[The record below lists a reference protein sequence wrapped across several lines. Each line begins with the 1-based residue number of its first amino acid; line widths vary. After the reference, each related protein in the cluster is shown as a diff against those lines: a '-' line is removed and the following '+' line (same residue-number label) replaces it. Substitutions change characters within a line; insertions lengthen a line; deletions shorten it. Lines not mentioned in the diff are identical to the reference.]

1 MLPEFPC
8 RIIWSNEIEM
18 HNSIIFH
25 IQKILKQTVIYLI
38 ILSLASCGV
47 SPTSEQEILDQ
58 PVEVDDGIKT
68 YSELV
73 VGFSQIGA
81 ESEWRTGNTAS
92 IKEAAAE
99 LGVELLFS
107 DAQQKQENQI
117 KAIRTFIAQQ
127 VDVIGV
133 SPVVETGWESVFQE
147 AKEAGVPIILVDR
160 RAVVSEDLY
169 ATYLGS
175 DFLEEGKNAG
185 RILVDLLGGR
195 GNIVELV
202 GTEGSAPAIDRYVGF
217 REILKDHP
225 EMKIMASKSGDFT
238 RAKGKEVMEEFLNSH
253 GDQIDALYA
262 HNDDMAIGAI
272 RAIEAYG
279 LRPGEDIKI
288 VSIDAIR
295 DAFQAMI
302 DGKINATVECN
313 PLLGPQFFELA
324 LKVVNGEEVPKW
336 IPSEEGIFFPED
348 AAELLPTRRY

>member
-1 MLPEFPC
+1 MSA
-8 RIIWSNEIEM
+8 IIEKLLRWP
-18 HNSIIFH
+18 
-25 IQKILKQTVIYLI
+25 LI
-38 ILSLASCGV
+38 CLTILSLVSCGIG
-47 SPTSEQEILDQ
+47 SGSERETPDTYL
-58 PVEVDDGIKT
+58 EKSSGLKT

-73 VGFSQIGA
+73 VGYSQIGA

-92 IKEAAAE
+92 IQEAAAA

-147 AKEAGVPIILVDR
+147 AKDAGIPVILVDR
-160 RAVVSEDLY
+160 RAMVSEDLY

-175 DFLEEGKNAG
+175 DFLEEGRNAG
-185 RILVDLLGGR
+185 RIMVDLLGGQA
-195 GNIVELV
+195 NIVELV
-202 GTEGSAPAIDRYVGF
+202 GTEGSAPAIDRYNGF
-217 REILKDHP
+217 REILKDYP
-225 EMKIMASKSGDFT
+225 EMKIIASKSGDFT
-238 RAKGKEVMEEFLNSH
+238 RALGKEVMEEFLNTY
-253 GDQIDALYA
+253 GDQIDALYS

-279 LRPGEDIKI
+279 LKPGKDIKI

-295 DAFQAMI
+295 DAFQAMV
-302 DGKINATVECN
+302 DGKLNATVECN

-324 LKVVNGEEVPKW
+324 LKVVNGEEVPKR
-336 IPSEEGIFFPED
+336 IPSEESIFFPEN
-348 AAELLPTRRY
+348 AADILPTRKY

>member
-1 MLPEFPC
+1 MKKHKTVIL
-8 RIIWSNEIEM
+8 RIK
-18 HNSIIFH
+18 
-25 IQKILKQTVIYLI
+25 KILKLSVILLLLPI
-38 ILSLASCGV
+38 FVSCGIG
-47 SPTSEQEILDQ
+47 TASEQNVSGQQIEKN
-58 PVEVDDGIKT
+58 DGAKT

-73 VGFSQIGA
+73 VGYSQIGA

-147 AKEAGVPIILVDR
+147 AKDAGIPIILVDR
-160 RAVVSEDLY
+160 RASVSEDLY
-169 ATYLGS
+169 ATFLGS
-175 DFLEEGKNAG
+175 DFLEEGRNAA
-185 RILVDLLGGR
+185 RIMVDLLDGQ
-195 GNIVELV
+195 GNIAELV
-202 GTEGSAPAIDRYVGF
+202 GTEGSAPAIDRAIGF
-217 REILKDHP
+217 REILEDYP
-225 EMKIMASKSGDFT
+225 EMNIIVSESGDFT
-238 RAKGKEVMEEFLNSH
+238 RAKGQEVMDSFLENY

-272 RAIEAYG
+272 RAIEDYG
-279 LRPGEDIKI
+279 LKPGEDIKI

-324 LKVVNGEEVPKW
+324 LKVVNGEEVPKR

-348 AAELLPTRRY
+348 AAEIMPTRRY

>member
-1 MLPEFPC
+1 MKKHKTVIL
-8 RIIWSNEIEM
+8 RIK
-18 HNSIIFH
+18 
-25 IQKILKQTVIYLI
+25 KILKLSVILPLLPI
-38 ILSLASCGV
+38 FVSCGIG
-47 SPTSEQEILDQ
+47 TASEQNVSGQQIEKN
-58 PVEVDDGIKT
+58 DGAKT

-73 VGFSQIGA
+73 VGYSQIGA

-133 SPVVETGWESVFQE
+133 SPVVETGWESVFKE
-147 AKEAGVPIILVDR
+147 AKDAGIPIILVDR
-160 RAVVSEDLY
+160 RASVSEELY
-169 ATYLGS
+169 ATFLGS
-175 DFLEEGKNAG
+175 DFLEEGRNSA
-185 RILVDLLGGR
+185 RIMVDLLDGQ
-195 GNIVELV
+195 GNIAELV
-202 GTEGSAPAIDRYVGF
+202 GTEGSAPAIDRAIGF
-217 REILKDHP
+217 REILEDYP
-225 EMKIMASKSGDFT
+225 EMTIIVSETGDFT
-238 RAKGKEVMEEFLNSH
+238 RAKGREVMEGFLKTH

-272 RAIEAYG
+272 RAIEDYG
-279 LRPGEDIKI
+279 LKPGEDIKI

-302 DGKINATVECN
+302 EGKINATVECN

-324 LKVVNGEEVPKW
+324 LKVVNGEDVPKW
-336 IPSEEGIFFPED
+336 IPSEESIFFPED
-348 AAELLPTRRY
+348 AAEILPTRRY